1 MGAPKGI
8 AHEVLGQRVGV
19 VAGYGSTDRDEPDS
33 TSTLLAQKRE

>member
-19 VAGYGSTDRDEPDS
+19 VAVYGSTDRGDCQ
-33 TSTLLAQKRE
+33 TL